1 MKLIVIVILAVMLA
15 GMLISLFFKLV
26 GFAIVVALVGVAA
39 LWVARKLKGSKDVE
53 RLPR

>member
-1 MKLIVIVILAVMLA
+1 MKLIVFVILGVMLA

-39 LWVARKLKGSKDVE
+39 LWIARKLRGPKNPE